1 MRKKTV
7 GLLAATLV
15 CAAALGTPS
24 AAQAAG
30 TLTQHGGYAT
40 KTSCVA
46 ASSSP
51 AYNNSYVR
59 VAKACYNIGGGAGWA
74 FYTRTAA

>member
-1 MRKKTV
+1 MRKTITGTV
-7 GLLAATLV
+7 AAVLV
-15 CAAALGTPS
+15 CVAALGAPS

-30 TLTQHGGYAT
+30 TLTQHGPYST
-40 KTSCVA
+40 KSACVA

-59 VAKACYNIGGGAGWA
+59 VAKACYYIGGGAGWA
-74 FYTRTAA
+74 FYTRSAA